1 MHKHVTNL
9 DRLISLEQVE
19 RNIRMQT
26 SEQDGKRIHFVPG
39 QISFFAKHRPSLQ
52 PEMAVRLLIEQVSR
66 VDTAQRIDF
75 SSARIQTFS
84 DEREILEFVF
94 ANVPTVRDETEILNL
109 IDELNNQFQSEHYP
123 SQQPVDAHVE
133 HSLQAITTNLSE
145 RHISFT
151 ATPNWLLNSAPPEH
165 NGSGG
170 PGSRPV
176 RPAPGSL
183 SSSLSGGID
192 FWDFRLPDIFTST
205 ITSLP
210 RDQWGQD
217 VDVFILDTVPDETD
231 MKRAFTRWQDTNPLI
246 KSLLG
251 PHSPLDITY
260 AGKTHLLQ
268 AVNAFL
274 PDHDYVMSDHGLFVA
289 GIIHTIAPQARLHL
303 IEVLNPFGVGS
314 LESIINGFHLV
325 ATQAAGKP
333 RVVVNCSLFLDV
345 VQEDKEWIKRL
356 SERDHFWAE
365 YPFDQISKTVA
376 PLKEVCDFLERQ
388 RADVIA
394 AAGNDGKDNFHPLP
408 RFPAAFPSVFGVGAL
423 LSDNQNAATYSN
435 ISDAPDYVGITTIG
449 GETDPTGKFAD
460 QSHGIIGVYTGV
472 FPDGAPNDSG
482 WARWA
487 GTSFATPIIS
497 GVIAALI
504 SNGHPNPEQ
513 ALRDAFQG
521 PPNSSQVGEI
531 FPVTQG

>member
-1 MHKHVTNL
+1 
-9 DRLISLEQVE
+9 
-19 RNIRMQT
+19 MQT
-26 SEQDGKRIHFVPG
+26 SEHDVKRIHFVPG
-39 QISFFAKHRPSLQ
+39 QISFFARHRPNVQ
-52 PEMAVRLLIEQVSR
+52 PETAVRLLIEQVLR
-66 VDTAQRIDF
+66 VDTAQQIDF

-84 DEREILEFVF
+84 DDQEVLEFVF
-94 ANVPTVRDETEILNL
+94 ANVPTVRNETELLRL
-109 IDELNNQFQSEHYP
+109 IDDINNQLENNYYTSQRS
-123 SQQPVDAHVE
+123 SATQIQQPVS
-133 HSLQAITTNLSE
+133 SLSATSSE
-145 RHISFT
+145 RLTSLV
-151 ATPNWLLNSAPPEH
+151 ATPNWLSACAGEH

-176 RPAPGSL
+176 RPASGSL
-183 SSSLSGGID
+183 SSPPSDGID
-192 FWDFRLPDIFTST
+192 FWDFRLPDIFAST
-205 ITSLP
+205 ITSLS
-210 RDQWGQD
+210 RDRWGQD
-217 VDVFILDTVPDETD
+217 VDVFILDTAPDETD
-231 MKRAFTRWQDTNPLI
+231 LKHAYAQWKNTNHLVNR
-246 KSLLG
+246 LLG

-289 GIIHTIAPQARLHL
+289 GIIHTIAPQARLHV

-345 VQEDKEWIKRL
+345 IQEDKEWIKRL

-449 GETDPTGKFAD
+449 GETDPTGQFAD